1 MAANFSRSRA
11 VCMFAI
17 CVSLLSCA
25 SQKPPFKIGIAAAAG
40 YRGPVHIRLCQPGA
54 GATAQLDGSG
64 NGVTSACPEPGDNME
79 IHGTRGADP
88 VDLTREDI
96 RVVRTGDEIPIALD
110 ADLK

>member
-1 MAANFSRSRA
+1 MSLNLSRSRA
-11 VCMFAI
+11 ICMFAI

-25 SQKPPFKIGIAAAAG
+25 SQKPPFKVAVTAAAG
-40 YRGPVHIRLCQPGA
+40 YRGPLHVRLCQLGA
-54 GATAQLDGSG
+54 AMNAQLDASG

-79 IHGTRGADP
+79 IHGTRGNDAI
-88 VDLTREDI
+88 DLTREDI